1 MKNEINKYT
10 FKDPLINNN
19 ENFDYNYQDE
29 DIENDDK
36 YKTQNFK
43 YSKHTND
50 FLQNNLKVDDD
61 KFINF
66 NRNNTIINNKEES
79 SKRFN
84 NKKVKNTL
92 NDIYGVIAN
101 INEVNKKVNNILS
114 KRPNIKKYKSFD
126 YKTKSIREE
135 EDDIKKIRSTTED
148 KTPNVNNYIKESSH
162 KDYSS
167 PTTDTNFMAS
177 RTTADFYSSKT
188 GHDIIIMNDDEDN
201 DICLRNNK
209 NNDFNLKYQR
219 SYNMPYK
226 KRNYKK
232 SSYRINNY
240 YNIPRNRSE
249 NLTCEYY
256 TPTVKS
262 NSGLK
267 LLIQKNI
274 NRKIS
279 NNYSG
284 ENQEESIDITL
295 GKLSNKSK
303 DINNISDISNIE
315 VSSNYFGED
324 ISNEKEVKVIKL
336 QLKNE
341 ENKLKELEKEK
352 NKLLNEEKKRRK
364 ILMQKHIEQTK
375 IKNKSLISEYKKKI
389 KIIKKL
395 QNFSKNEIA
404 QLEKK
409 KRLDEKKLEQINKI
423 CNDDDINK
431 NIIKIKKNNHKYQDK
446 QNSMRNKKFIEYKDN
461 DLQNNKEN
469 INNNH
474 NINDGDSFSNNNLTK
489 KENNRINDYINDVN
503 KEDLTENNKR
513 ATTLYDLTTS
523 NNSNANISILT
534 NESSKRGKRN
544 NPKKLFNN
552 LNINENYKNIIGNKY
567 INSNKLYNDNNN
579 DISID
584 IYNKDNKSIG
594 LTDYLNQHNKYSYSQ
609 SRKYAN
615 RKNNNYNTQLYKTKS
630 ASSNFGI
637 PSFIQSR
644 VNKYNY
650 NLSRDSSFSQ
660 RVSAN
665 KMVPYSLRYNINYKY
680 HYPSKIPHKSH
691 SNYYSLRND
700 SKDSK
705 LYDKTKK
712 DLNYKSIFFID
723 E

>member
-1 MKNEINKYT
+1 MKNEINKYS
-10 FKDPLINNN
+10 FKDPLISHK
-19 ENFDYNYQDE
+19 ENVDYNYQDE

-43 YSKHTND
+43 FSKHTND
-50 FLQNNLKVDDD
+50 FLQNNFNAGDD

-66 NRNNTIINNKEES
+66 NKNNTIINNKEEY
-79 SKRFN
+79 SKKLS
-84 NKKVKNTL
+84 NKRVKNTL

-101 INEVNKKVNNILS
+101 INEVNQKVNNILS
-114 KRPNIKKYKSFD
+114 KRPNIRKYKSFD
-126 YKTKSIREE
+126 YKTKNIGE

-148 KTPNVNNYIKESSH
+148 KTLKVNNYIKESRY
-162 KDYSS
+162 KYYSS

-177 RTTADFYSSKT
+177 KTTADFYSTKT
-188 GHDIIIMNDDEDN
+188 GHDIVIMNDDDN

-209 NNDFNLKYQR
+209 TNEFNLEYQT

-240 YNIPRNRSE
+240 YNIPRNKSE
-249 NLTCEYY
+249 NLTCDYY
-256 TPTVKS
+256 TPTMKS

-274 NRKIS
+274 NKKIS
-279 NNYSG
+279 NNFSG
-284 ENQEESIDITL
+284 ENEEESIDIAL
-295 GKLSNKSK
+295 GKLSDKSK

-315 VSSNYFGED
+315 VSTNYFGED
-324 ISNEKEVKVIKL
+324 ISNEKDVKVIKL

-352 NKLLNEEKKRRK
+352 NKLLNEEKKRKK
-364 ILMQKHIEQTK
+364 ILKQKHIEQTK
-375 IKNKSLISEYKKKI
+375 IKNKSIISEYKKKI

-395 QNFSKNEIA
+395 QDFSKNEIA

-431 NIIKIKKNNHKYQDK
+431 NIIKIKKNNHKYKDK
-446 QNSMRNKKFIEYKDN
+446 QNSSVRNKKYIEYKDN
-461 DLQNNKEN
+461 NLQNNKEN
-469 INNNH
+469 ISNNH
-474 NINDGDSFSNNNLTK
+474 NIKDGYSFSNNFTK
-489 KENNRINDYINDVN
+489 KENNRINDYINDEN
-503 KEDLTENNKR
+503 KDDLIENNKPV
-513 ATTLYDLTTS
+513 TTLYDLTTS
-523 NNSNANISILT
+523 NNSNSNISILT
-534 NESSKRGKRN
+534 KESSKRGKRN

-552 LNINENYKNIIGNKY
+552 LNINETYKSIIGNNY

-584 IYNKDNKSIG
+584 IYNKNNNKSIG
-594 LTDYLNQHNKYSYSQ
+594 LTDYINQHNKYSYSQ

-615 RKNNNYNTQLYKTKS
+615 KKNNNYNTHLYKTKS
-630 ASSNFGI
+630 ASSNIGI

-650 NLSRDSSFSQ
+650 SLSRESSFSQ
-660 RVSAN
+660 RVSAS

-691 SNYYSLRND
+691 SNYYSLKND
-700 SKDSK
+700 SRDSK
-705 LYDKTKK
+705 WYDKTKK
-712 DLNYKSIFFID
+712 DLNYKSIFFV
-723 E
+723 EE

>member
-1 MKNEINKYT
+1 MKNEINKYS
-10 FKDPLINNN
+10 FKDPLIGHN
-19 ENFDYNYQDE
+19 ENENLNEDLNYQNE
-29 DIENDDK
+29 DIENDKK

-43 YSKHTND
+43 VSKHSNDLTNI
-50 FLQNNLKVDDD
+50 NVDDD
-61 KFINF
+61 NFRNF
-66 NRNNTIINNKEES
+66 NKNYTINNKEGY

-92 NDIYGVIAN
+92 DDIYGVIAN
-101 INEVNKKVNNILS
+101 INEVNKKVNSILS
-114 KRPNIKKYKSFD
+114 NRSNIRKYKSFD
-126 YKTKSIREE
+126 YKTKGIKE
-135 EDDIKKIRSTTED
+135 EDDIKNIRSTTED
-148 KTPNVNNYIKESSH
+148 KTPKINNYIKENSH
-162 KDYSS
+162 KEYSS
-167 PTTDTNFMAS
+167 PTTDTNYMAS
-177 RTTADFYSSKT
+177 RTTADFYPSRT
-188 GHDIIIMNDDEDN
+188 GHDIVIMNDDNDN

-209 NNDFNLKYQR
+209 NNEINLKYN
-219 SYNMPYK
+219 YNMPYK
-226 KRNYKK
+226 KRNYKQ

-240 YNIPRNRSE
+240 YNIPRNKSE

-256 TPTVKS
+256 TPTIKS

-274 NRKIS
+274 NKKIS
-279 NNYSG
+279 NNFSG
-284 ENQEESIDITL
+284 ENEEESINITL
-295 GKLSNKSK
+295 GKSSDKSK
-303 DINNISDISNIE
+303 EINNISDISNIE
-315 VSSNYFGED
+315 ASSNYFGED
-324 ISNEKEVKVIKL
+324 LSNEKDVKVIKL

-364 ILMQKHIEQTK
+364 ILMQKHIEHTK

-404 QLEKK
+404 QLERK
-409 KRLDEKKLEQINKI
+409 KRIDDKKIKQINKI

-431 NIIKIKKNNHKYQDK
+431 NIIKIKKNNHKYKDK
-446 QNSMRNKKFIEYKDN
+446 HNNIRNNKYIENKDN

-469 INNNH
+469 ISNNH
-474 NINDGDSFSNNNLTK
+474 YINDGYSFSNTNFTK
-489 KENNRINDYINDVN
+489 KENNRINDYINNEN
-503 KEDLTENNKR
+503 KDDLTEYNKR

-523 NNSNANISILT
+523 NNSKGSISILT
-534 NESSKRGKRN
+534 NESRKKGKRN

-552 LNINENYKNIIGNKY
+552 LNINENYKNIFGNDY
-567 INSNKLYNDNNN
+567 INSYKLYNDND
-579 DISID
+579 DISIS
-584 IYNKDNKSIG
+584 IYNKNNNRSIG
-594 LTDYLNQHNKYSYSQ
+594 LTDYLNQNNKFSYSQ

-615 RKNNNYNTQLYKTKS
+615 RKNNNYNAHLYKTKS
-630 ASSNFGI
+630 ASSNIGI

-650 NLSRDSSFSQ
+650 NLSRESSFSK

-665 KMVPYSLRYNINYKY
+665 KMVPYSLRYNIDYKY

-691 SNYYSLRND
+691 SNYYSSKND
-700 SKDSK
+700 SRDSK

-712 DLNYKSIFFID
+712 DLNYKSIFFV
-723 E
+723 EE

>member
-1 MKNEINKYT
+1 MKNEINKYS
-10 FKDPLINNN
+10 FKDPLIGNN
-19 ENFDYNYQDE
+19 ENIDYNYQNE
-29 DIENDDK
+29 DIENDEN

-43 YSKHTND
+43 FSKHSND
-50 FLQNNLKVDDD
+50 FLQNNLNDDGD
-61 KFINF
+61 KIINF
-66 NRNNTIINNKEES
+66 NKNNTIINKEEY
-79 SKRFN
+79 SKKFN

-114 KRPNIKKYKSFD
+114 KRPNIRKYKSFD
-126 YKTKSIREE
+126 YKTKNIREDE
-135 EDDIKKIRSTTED
+135 DIKKIRSTTED
-148 KTPNVNNYIKESSH
+148 KTPKVNNYIKENSH

-167 PTTDTNFMAS
+167 PTTDTNFLAS
-177 RTTADFYSSKT
+177 RTTADFYPSKT
-188 GHDIIIMNDDEDN
+188 GHDIVIMNDDDDN

-209 NNDFNLKYQR
+209 NEEFNLDYQR
-219 SYNMPYK
+219 SYNIPYK
-226 KRNYKK
+226 KRNFKK

-240 YNIPRNRSE
+240 YNIPRNNSE
-249 NLTCEYY
+249 YLTCEYY
-256 TPTVKS
+256 APTVKS

-274 NRKIS
+274 NKKIS
-279 NNYSG
+279 NNFSG
-284 ENQEESIDITL
+284 ENEEESINITL
-295 GKLSNKSK
+295 GKSSNKNK

-315 VSSNYFGED
+315 ASSNYFGED

-336 QLKNE
+336 ELKNE
-341 ENKLKELEKEK
+341 ENKLKALEKEK
-352 NKLLNEEKKRRK
+352 NKLLNEERKRRK

-375 IKNKSLISEYKKKI
+375 IKNRSLISEYKKKI

-409 KRLDEKKLEQINKI
+409 KRIDEKKLEQINII

-431 NIIKIKKNNHKYQDK
+431 NIIKIKKNNHKYK
-446 QNSMRNKKFIEYKDN
+446 NKNNSIRNKKYIEYKDN

-469 INNNH
+469 ISNNH
-474 NINDGDSFSNNNLTK
+474 KINDGYSFSNNFSK
-489 KENNRINDYINDVN
+489 KENNRINEYLNDAN
-503 KEDLTENNKR
+503 KEDLIGNNKR
-513 ATTLYDLTTS
+513 AITLYDLTTS
-523 NNSNANISILT
+523 NNSNSNISILT
-534 NESSKRGKRN
+534 NESSRKGKRN

-552 LNINENYKNIIGNKY
+552 LNINDNYKNIIGNNY
-567 INSNKLYNDNNN
+567 INSYKLYNDNNN

-584 IYNKDNKSIG
+584 IYNKNNNKRIG

-609 SRKYAN
+609 SRKYGN
-615 RKNNNYNTQLYKTKS
+615 RKNNNYNAHLYKTKS
-630 ASSNFGI
+630 ASSNIGI

-650 NLSRDSSFSQ
+650 SLSRESSFSK

-665 KMVPYSLRYNINYKY
+665 KMVPYSLRYNINYNY

-700 SKDSK
+700 SRDSK

-712 DLNYKSIFFID
+712 DLNFKSIFFV
-723 E
+723 EE